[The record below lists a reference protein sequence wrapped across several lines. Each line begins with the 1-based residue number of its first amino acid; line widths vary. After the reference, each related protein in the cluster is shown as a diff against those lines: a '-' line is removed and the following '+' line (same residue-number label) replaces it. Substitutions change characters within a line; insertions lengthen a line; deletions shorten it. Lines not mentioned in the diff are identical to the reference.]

1 MATRRVLLDAN
12 LLIAA
17 LDHEGTSIEDA
28 KVKARHILSEL
39 MSDSNVAVAITPLIR
54 YEVLRGIDLKN
65 AVGYRHVK
73 EALDNFMEFDITR
86 AMSERAAELFR
97 RHQAE
102 QRGSDTISVDKRR
115 FDAFH
120 VATASLLGM
129 ELRSE
134 DNGIRRLWELDA
146 LIASEPAY

>member
-86 AMSERAAELFR
+86 AMSNVQPSYF
-97 RHQAE
+97 
-102 QRGSDTISVDKRR
+102 DVTKRSKEVLTR
-115 FDAFH
+115 YQSTNDASMPF
-120 VATASLLGM
+120 TLQP
-129 ELRSE
+129 LRC
-134 DNGIRRLWELDA
+134 
-146 LIASEPAY
+146 